1 MDTYFILLG
10 TAIIL
15 HMFLSLIRVI
25 KGPTVI
31 DRLIGVNII
40 GTKSTLLIIIIG
52 TTLHRVEMFID
63 IALTYALLN
72 FIVSLAAA
80 RFFQRQRT
88 AGLVMEKE
96 VKS

>member
-1 MDTYFILLG
+1 MDNYFILLG

-15 HMFLSLIRVI
+15 LMFLTLIRVV

-31 DRLIGVNII
+31 DRLIGVNVI

-52 TTLHRVEMFID
+52 TTLGRVDMFID

-80 RFFQRQRT
+80 RFFQRKRS
-88 AGLVMEKE
+88 AGLVIEKG